1 MEYQT
6 VVQKRRMVRSISAG
20 PLPSGLVQR
29 ILANAQRGPSS
40 GFTQGFD
47 FLVFQ
52 GQDLEA
58 FWAAL
63 GERPDLAGVREAPLV
78 IVPLANSTA
87 YVRRYQRADKAAVGR
102 QSAEDFPAPYWWID
116 AAFAS
121 MLILLTAV
129 DAGLGAFYF
138 SLAPTSSGILPFRR
152 KFGVPDTHH
161 PIGAITVGYPTRD
174 DPLRPSRAQI
184 KSARR
189 DPSTRVHYGR
199 WSGAG

>member
-6 VVQKRRMVRSISAG
+6 VVQKRRMVRSISAT
-20 PLPSGLVQR
+20 PLPSGLVER
-29 ILANAQRGPSS
+29 ILSNAQRGPSS

-63 GERPDLAGVREAPLV
+63 GQRPDLAGVREAPLV
-78 IVPLANSTA
+78 IVPLANSAA
-87 YVRRYQRADKAAVGR
+87 YVERYQKADKAVVGR
-102 QSAEDFPAPYWWID
+102 QCAEDFPAPYWWID
-116 AAFAS
+116 AGFAS

-138 SLAPTSSGILPFRR
+138 SLAPTSSGIPPFKH
-152 KFGVPDTHH
+152 KFGVPDSHH

-174 DPLRPSRAQI
+174 DPRRPSPAQI

-189 DPSTRVHYGR
+189 EPSTRVHYGR
-199 WSGAG
+199 WSGGG